1 MCKFRIDKITYP
13 KSQSTTTYDDTK
25 NNPLYP
31 KTKLAL
37 RSAIKQS
44 DDKKNNINLLCAKV

>member
-31 KTKLAL
+31 KTRLAL
-37 RSAIKQS
+37 RSAIKQN